1 MEWPRSDGELERV
14 QKELAAADPEPFR
27 GGDDLLLGGC
37 FVCFTRHRRGPGFA
51 GEPGWAAAAAV
62 RMAGTG
68 EDVTVGG
75 AAGADYKPEF
85 LALREGPLL
94 ARAVVELTEKPDVLL
109 VNASGRDHS
118 RRAGLALH
126 LGAVLDIPT
135 IGVTRRPL
143 RSAGRDP
150 ADRRGASSPL
160 LLDGELVG
168 YMVRTKRGARALAV
182 HAGWCTNSDVAVE
195 IALEACGRART
206 PEPLR
211 RARRLARSARAWC
224 AAPDWIPANVVP

>member
-1 MEWPRSDGELERV
+1 MEWPGSGGELERV
-14 QKELAAADPEPFR
+14 QNELAAADPEPFR
-27 GGDDLLLGGC
+27 GGDDLLFGGC
-37 FVCFTRHRRGPGFA
+37 FVCFTRDRRGPGFA

-62 RMAGTG
+62 RTAGTG
-68 EDVTVGG
+68 EDVTIGG
-75 AAGADYKPEF
+75 SAGSDYRAEF

-94 ARAVVELTEKPDVLL
+94 TRAVVELSEGPDVLL

-126 LGAVLDIPT
+126 LGAVLGIPT

-143 RSAGRDP
+143 RAAGGEP
-150 ADRRGASSPL
+150 ADRSGASTPL
-160 LLDGELVG
+160 LLEGELVG

-182 HAGWCTNSDVAVE
+182 HAGWCTDPDVAVE
-195 IALEACGRART
+195 IVLAACGRART

-211 RARRLARSARAWC
+211 RARRLARLARAWC
-224 AAPDWIPANVVP
+224 AAADGIAANVLP